1 MKPAKLVKR
10 FRIDKPNRFRLAA
23 VDPADSA
30 GLDIEKDTAKTL
42 LADGIARLAD
52 LQQRLYA
59 SDHWA
64 VLAIFQ
70 AMDAGGK
77 DSAIKHVM
85 SGVNPQGVQVHS
97 FKPPSAQELDHDFL
111 WRAALHLPERGRI
124 GIFNRSHYEEV
135 LVVRVRRELLQR
147 EKLPPQ
153 LVTKNIWKE
162 RFQDIRAFE
171 RHLARNGTLVV
182 KFFLHISK
190 EEQRRRFL
198 ERLDDPAK
206 RWKFSIDD
214 VADRKLWDRYM
225 EAYEDMV
232 RHTST
237 PEAPWYVIPADNKW
251 FARLVVAAVLV
262 EAMERLDLH
271 FPKIEGAALK
281 ELMKVR
287 QALLGEKAQGRVP

>member
-30 GLDIEKDTAKTL
+30 GLDIEKDAAKTL
-42 LADGIARLAD
+42 LADGVARLAD

-59 SDHWA
+59 TDHWA

-111 WRAALHLPERGRI
+111 WRAAVHLPERGRI

-147 EKLPPQ
+147 EELPPQ

-214 VADRKLWDRYM
+214 VADRKLWDCYM

-232 RHTST
+232 RNTST

-251 FARLVVAAVLV
+251 FARLVVAAALV
-262 EAMERLDLH
+262 ETMERLDLH
-271 FPKIEGAALK
+271 FPKIEGAALN

-287 QALLGEKAQGRVP
+287 KMLLAEKPRGKS

>member
-23 VDPADSA
+23 IDPADCA
-30 GLDIEKDTAKTL
+30 GLDIEKDAAKTL
-42 LADGIARLAD
+42 LADGVARLAD

-59 SDHWA
+59 TDHWA

-111 WRAALHLPERGRI
+111 WRAAVHLPERGRI

-147 EKLPPQ
+147 EELPPQ

-214 VADRKLWDRYM
+214 VADRKLWDCYM

-232 RHTST
+232 RNTST

-251 FARLVVAAVLV
+251 FARLVVAAALV
-262 EAMERLDLH
+262 ETMERLDLH
-271 FPKIEGAALK
+271 FPKIEGAALN

-287 QALLGEKAQGRVP
+287 KMLLAEKPRGKS

>member
-1 MKPAKLVKR
+1 
-10 FRIDKPNRFRLAA
+10 
-23 VDPADSA
+23 
-30 GLDIEKDTAKTL
+30 
-42 LADGIARLAD
+42 
-52 LQQRLYA
+52 
-59 SDHWA
+59 
-64 VLAIFQ
+64 
-70 AMDAGGK
+70 
-77 DSAIKHVM
+77 M

-111 WRAALHLPERGRI
+111 WRAAVHLPERGRI

-147 EKLPPQ
+147 EELPPQ

-214 VADRKLWDRYM
+214 VADRKLWDCYM

-232 RHTST
+232 RNTST

-251 FARLVVAAVLV
+251 FARLVVAAALV
-262 EAMERLDLH
+262 ETMERLDLH
-271 FPKIEGAALK
+271 FPKIEGAALR

-287 QALLGEKAQGRVP
+287 KALLAEKPRGKS